1 MPAIREMLRD
11 ALEARAN
18 DWSEYRSLLD
28 SITGSATAEQT
39 GALERMDAA
48 LQERTAEIE
57 RLERALEYETLSNTP
72 QAEPELAVNTPTVD
86 RDTPELRAAFNRFI
100 RGGSP
105 AGLEYRAL
113 AVGTDSAGG
122 YAVPDLFRNEVQK
135 TMKAFGGVREV
146 ARVITTDSGQNIEWP
161 TFNGT
166 AQVGAILA
174 ENTQV
179 SELDPAFGIAS
190 LDSYLWSS
198 KLVRV
203 PIQLTQDSAVNME
216 EFLRDALAERIARI
230 QNTKFTVGTGT
241 GEPDGVAVG
250 ATVGVTAASTT
261 AVTADELINLTHS
274 IDPAYRAGARFMM
287 HDNTLLALRKLKDSN
302 GAYLWQ
308 PSLQAGVPDSL
319 LGYPV
324 TINQDMDAALAATD
338 VAALFG
344 NFSRYYVIRDVR
356 SFELMIMKERYADYH
371 QYGYLGFSR
380 SDGTKAD
387 TAAVKSLVMA
397 AS

>member
-1 MPAIREMLRD
+1 MPELREMLRT
-11 ALEARAN
+11 ALESRAN
-18 DWSEYRSLLD
+18 DWSQYRSLLD
-28 SITGSATAEQT
+28 SITGEASAEQT
-39 GALERMDAA
+39 AELERMDTA
-48 LQERTAEIE
+48 LSTRTAEIE
-57 RLERALEYETLSNTP
+57 RLERALAYEAGATTP
-72 QAEPELAVNTPTVD
+72 EQEPAIPGAGGTGD

-146 ARVITTDSGQNIEWP
+146 ANVITTDTGQNIEWP
-161 TFNGT
+161 TFDGT
-166 AQVGAILA
+166 AQVGAIVA
-174 ENTQV
+174 ENVQV
-179 SELDPAFGIAS
+179 AELDPAFGIAS

-203 PIQLTQDSAVNME
+203 PIQLTQDSAIDME
-216 EFLRDALAERIARI
+216 AFLRDALAERIARI

-250 ATVGVTAASTT
+250 VTVGKTAASATVIT
-261 AVTADELINLTHS
+261 SDEIIDLVHS
-274 IDPAYRAGARFMM
+274 VDPAYRANGKFMM
-287 HDNTLLALRKLKDSN
+287 NDAIIATVRKLKEATTN
-302 GAYLWQ
+302 AYMWQ
-308 PSLQAGVPDSL
+308 PGLQAGVPSTL
-319 LGYPV
+319 FGYPV
-324 TINQDMDAALAATD
+324 VTNQDMDASLATTD
-338 VAALFG
+338 IAALFG
-344 NFSRYYVIRDVR
+344 DFKKFYVIRDVK
-356 SFELMIMKERYADYH
+356 SFELLVLKERYADYH

-387 TAAVKSLVMA
+387 TAAVKSLKMA
-397 AS
+397 